1 MSVFLFHG
9 LQRDDGAL
17 FDTNL
22 NIQTRKTIAFSI
34 ELLQCDAVKRE
45 ETSLKFIEV
54 CRKRGIVFSLLPIHQ
69 PFVFDQMTHTHK

>member
-17 FDTNL
+17 SDTNL

-54 CRKRGIVFSLLPIHQ
+54 CRKGASCSLFFHSPAFCIR
-69 PFVFDQMTHTHK
+69 PNDTHTHT